1 MNKEMNQ
8 EQYSSMVNH
17 NTILLSLEGWIKYI
31 EGFTKGLQTTE
42 MVNSA
47 AVLDCVGE
55 ILEFMTS
62 FKNQISKL
70 LIHCEKILEEAEND
84 KSDSNIIM
92 IEQKEPITIEDEI
105 YEELKNGTDL

>member
-1 MNKEMNQ
+1 MTQQLEK

-42 MVNSA
+42 TVNSV

-62 FKNQISKL
+62 FKNQLCKL
-70 LIHCEKILEEAEND
+70 LIHCEQILQENETLKNNKD
-84 KSDSNIIM
+84 VSLISQN
-92 IEQKEPITIEDEI
+92 EPITIEDKI
-105 YEELKNGTDL
+105 YEELKNGKHL